1 MEKLY
6 KITALILLITA
17 LLSISVF
24 GSNNTEYADK
34 LYELGLFKG
43 TDKGYELEK
52 TFTREEAV
60 TTLVRLLGEEKNLN
74 INSYNEIFDDVKMDR
89 WSFGYVM
96 YCYQNNVTKGTGANT
111 FSPENPITAQ
121 EYITLIMRLLGYA
134 DIEPENAL
142 EESVAVKL
150 INSEKA
156 RAFEQTSSFTRD
168 DMVYI
173 MYRTLMTKTA
183 DGEILAYIIA
193 DKGVISNKSAEKFD
207 VYKNAEGINDLLDK
221 LMG

>member
-6 KITALILLITA
+6 KITALILLITVLWA
-17 LLSISVF
+17 IPVF
-24 GSNNTEYADK
+24 GSSNTEYADT

-60 TTLVRLLGEEKNLN
+60 TTLVRLLGEEKNLHKN
-74 INSYNEIFDDVKMDR
+74 TYNGVFDDVRRGR
-89 WSFGYVM
+89 WSFNYVM

-111 FSPENPITAQ
+111 FSPEKPVTAK
-121 EYITLIMRLLGYA
+121 EYITLIMRLLGYT

-142 EESVAVKL
+142 EKGVAVKL

-156 RAFEQTSSFTRD
+156 RAYEQALSFTRD

-183 DGEILAYIIA
+183 EGEILAYVLA
-193 DKGVISNKSAEKFD
+193 DKGVISNEYAEKFD
-207 VYKNAEGINDLLDK
+207 VYKNTDGINDLLEK
-221 LMG
+221 LLG

>member
-24 GSNNTEYADK
+24 GSNNTEYADT

-43 TDKGYELEK
+43 TEKGYELEK

-74 INSYNEIFDDVKMDR
+74 KSLYNEIFDDVKSDR
-89 WSFGYVM
+89 WSFEYVM
-96 YCYQNNVTKGTGANT
+96 YCYQNNVTKGTGTNT

-183 DGEILAYIIA
+183 DGEILAYILA
-193 DKGVISNKSAEKFD
+193 DKGVISNKYAEKFD
-207 VYKNAEGINDLLDK
+207 VYKNADGINDLLDK